1 MDTRE
6 LMRWEELYVAAV
18 LEPDPTKIA
27 ERINVAQD
35 ALRERWQALGQVPLA
50 RNPDGTIPGA
60 SLRNPFDTGTGGVP
74 TPRTEAEERR
84 ARAKVAADIAAED
97 VRDA

>member
-1 MDTRE
+1 METRE
-6 LMRWEELYVAAV
+6 LMGWEELYVAAV

-50 RNPDGTIPGA
+50 RNPEKMRVEDAIQTLNLIKRNELGPPG
-60 SLRNPFDTGTGGVP
+60 
-74 TPRTEAEERR
+74 
-84 ARAKVAADIAAED
+84 
-97 VRDA
+97 